1 MKKAIFCIGIL
12 ATLFSQNGKAS
23 DHKSAVKLT
32 DEAIR
37 KHLSCAPP
45 LISSFITESGFAT
58 EVRLSYGPFEFVRT
72 DIGDPS
78 GNLIIKK
85 NGKELCTI
93 ALSIAPEIYFS
104 GINNLLVLEGS
115 SGSNDWY
122 SLYSLKNDTCS
133 HVGDTFDKKSYD
145 LVKKLL
151 IAKNGQIA
159 CEKVRR

>member
-1 MKKAIFCIGIL
+1 
-12 ATLFSQNGKAS
+12 
-23 DHKSAVKLT
+23 
-32 DEAIR
+32 
-37 KHLSCAPP
+37 